1 MRAASRLISTLV
13 RELVP
18 FTSKRRDESRR
29 VTHEGVRHISM
40 KTAIIGLPMVGKTS
54 LFTILTGVHEATRV
68 GLMEARVGVTKV
80 PDRRLDELAKIFDPP
95 KITHATVEYFDF
107 PSISKEALRDPSYL
121 ASMRVADA
129 LAHVLRLFPSDTV
142 PHEKGSVDPI
152 RDLEDV
158 EMELILSDLV
168 VVEKRLERLEKDRKK
183 IKGPELDRE
192 AALLE
197 RCKTTLE
204 NNTALRTLEF
214 SADEEKLIRGFQ
226 FLSQK
231 PMLFVLNIGEE
242 DAARM
247 HEIEEQYRKGALAGR
262 NNTGVSAI
270 CGKIEGELAELSPE
284 EQREYVAS
292 YGLKDSG
299 FERLISATYEVLGL
313 MSFLTA
319 GETEVRAWTIPRNS
333 PAVKAAGAIHSDFE
347 KKFIRAEVANWQ
359 ALIDHGGYPGVREKG
374 LLRLEGKE
382 YIVKDGDVLV
392 IRHG

>member
-1 MRAASRLISTLV
+1 
-13 RELVP
+13 
-18 FTSKRRDESRR
+18 
-29 VTHEGVRHISM
+29 M

-68 GLMEARVGVTKV
+68 GVMEARIGIAKV
-80 PDRRLDELAKIFDPP
+80 PDPRLDALAKIFEPP
-95 KITHATVEYFDF
+95 KVTHATVEYLDF
-107 PSISKEALRDPSYL
+107 PAVSKEALRDPSYL

-129 LAHVLRLFPSDTV
+129 LAHVLRLFRSDTV
-142 PHEKGSVDPI
+142 PHEKGSVDPL

-168 VVEKRLERLEKDRKK
+168 VVEKRLERLDKDRKK
-183 IKGPELDRE
+183 IKSPELDRE
-192 AALLE
+192 FALLE
-197 RCKTTLE
+197 RCKATLE
-204 NNTALRTLEF
+204 QNVALRALEL
-214 SADEEKLIRGFQ
+214 SGEEEKTIRGFQ

-242 DAARM
+242 DASRL
-247 HEIEEQYRKGALAGR
+247 HEIEDEYRKGPLAGR
-262 NNTGVSAI
+262 SGTAVTAI
-270 CGKIEGELAELSPE
+270 CGKIEAELAELSTE
-284 EQREYVAS
+284 EAREYLAS
-292 YGLKDSG
+292 YGLKESG
-299 FERLISATYEVLGL
+299 LERLIAATYSLLGL

-319 GETEVRAWTIPRNS
+319 GETEVRAWTIPMHS

-347 KKFIRAEVANWQ
+347 KKFIRAEVVNWQ
-359 ALIDHGGYPGVREKG
+359 ALVDHGGYGGVREKG

>member
-1 MRAASRLISTLV
+1 
-13 RELVP
+13 
-18 FTSKRRDESRR
+18 
-29 VTHEGVRHISM
+29 
-40 KTAIIGLPMVGKTS
+40 MVGKTS

-68 GLMEARVGVTKV
+68 GMMEARVGIAKV
-80 PDRRLDELAKIFDPP
+80 PDARLDALAQVFQPE
-95 KITHATVEYFDF
+95 KITHATVEYLDF
-107 PSISKEALRDPSYL
+107 PAISKEALRDPSYL

-129 LAHVLRLFPSDTV
+129 LAHVLRLFQSDTV

-183 IKGPELDRE
+183 IKSPELDRE
-192 AALLE
+192 YALLE
-197 RCKTTLE
+197 RAKATLE
-204 NNTALRTLEF
+204 ANTALRTLEL
-214 SADEEKLIRGFQ
+214 SAEEEKTIRGFQ

-247 HEIEEQYRKGALAGR
+247 HEIEEEYRKGPLAGR
-262 NNTGVSAI
+262 SRTAVTAI
-270 CGKIEGELAELSPE
+270 CGKIEAELSELSPE
-284 EQREYVAS
+284 EAREYLAS
-292 YGLKDSG
+292 YGLKESG
-299 FERLISATYEVLGL
+299 LERLIAATYALLGL

-319 GETEVRAWTIPRNS
+319 GETEVRAWTIPMHS
-333 PAVKAAGAIHSDFE
+333 TAVKAAGAIHSDFE
-347 KKFIRAEVANWQ
+347 KKFIRAETVNWQ
-359 ALIDHGGYPGVREKG
+359 ALVDHGGYPGVREKG